1 MPCYLRVKLGPLNFR
16 LRLSDLLADLT
27 INLYRCISIQITNLL
42 YFLLTAGCCDPG
54 VVLCWVHLLDVSPR
68 FVCDSLVTA
77 DRLMRQIRQCQFFP
91 LWSKKCSSW
100 PLSRVL
106 PSTTFRSRRIVD
118 IFADIVSYSRRK
130 LVIDPVCQ
138 SYCLLLID
146 VYDPRLLTEICRQTK
161 VIVLVSWCAWV
172 SMRVVLLLY
181 VDW

>member
-1 MPCYLRVKLGPLNFR
+1 MLLHVKVGPLNFR

-42 YFLLTAGCCDPG
+42 YFLLSSDCRMYPGVTCAGYTNSTGVRDLCAIRSWRLIDLCARSVGVNSSRCDPRN
-54 VVLCWVHLLDVSPR
+54 VHLGP
-68 FVCDSLVTA
+68 C
-77 DRLMRQIRQCQFFP
+77 
-91 LWSKKCSSW
+91 
-100 PLSRVL
+100 RVL
-106 PSTTFRSRRIVD
+106 PSTTFRSRR
-118 IFADIVSYSRRK
+118 IVSYSRRK